1 MLAQV
6 RSLAQPPDEEALRA
20 RVLAYLNA
28 NYPDLASLEGAGPS
42 TLTPSSKRHSR
53 GHSLTKVP
61 SRPSRP
67 GTPSGSGG
75 STSRSGRTLD
85 EDIAYWAERGEDASA
100 TLDAAEAELPDA
112 IAAARTALSSTLQRA
127 QDLSLRRYELSDAI
141 GALLAELDSS
151 RALDDATTT
160 DGEGDGWGFESTD
173 GSKPKRPPT
182 LLEQVEATH
191 AELARARAALAWA
204 RVLERTLEQRYVCFE
219 SDRPLTSVT
228 ACSIQRRIS
237 RARSRRCRCSAD

>member
-1 MLAQV
+1 MLVTASGSTPFRTNHPTTMLAQV

-28 NYPDLASLEGAGPS
+28 NYPDVASLEGAGPS
-42 TLTPSSKRHSR
+42 TLAPKRHSR

-67 GTPSGSGG
+67 GTPSGHTA
-75 STSRSGRTLD
+75 STSRNGRTLD
-85 EDIAYWAERGEDASA
+85 EDIAYWEERGEETRAS
-100 TLDAAEAELPDA
+100 LEAAQAELPGA
-112 IAAARTALSSTLQRA
+112 VAAARAALSGVLQRA

-151 RALDDATTT
+151 RAPDDGATT
-160 DGEGDGWGFESTD
+160 DGDGDGWGFDNASTK
-173 GSKPKRPPT
+173 SKRGPT
-182 LLEQVEATH
+182 FLEQVEGTH

-204 RVLERTLEQRYVCFE
+204 RVLERTLEQR
-219 SDRPLTSVT
+219 
-228 ACSIQRRIS
+228 
-237 RARSRRCRCSAD
+237 

>member
-6 RSLAQPPDEEALRA
+6 RQLAQPPDEDALKA

-42 TLTPSSKRHSR
+42 TLTPKRHSR
-53 GHSLTKVP
+53 GHSLTKVS

-67 GTPSGSGG
+67 GTPSGQHS

-85 EDIAYWAERGEDASA
+85 EDIAYWEERQEESQA
-100 TLDAAEAELPDA
+100 TLEAAEAELPDA
-112 IAAARTALSSTLQRA
+112 IAAARAALKDVLERSQE
-127 QDLSLRRYELSDAI
+127 LSLRRYELSDAI

-151 RALDDATTT
+151 RSLDDGTTT
-160 DGEGDGWGFESTD
+160 DGEDGWGFDNASTK
-173 GSKPKRPPT
+173 SKRGPT
-182 LLEQVEATH
+182 FLEQVEATH

-204 RVLERTLEQRYVCFE
+204 RVLERTLEQR
-219 SDRPLTSVT
+219 
-228 ACSIQRRIS
+228 
-237 RARSRRCRCSAD
+237 